1 MQAEMSRLDHDVA
14 VILDGV
20 ADRIRRGGAA
30 PVIDVDGSGPA
41 LEQSFGPDADA
52 PRAAI
57 PAGSLRLYRE
67 LAAAV
72 NRVADDS
79 RSVDAVTFRRC
90 LGEVGRRASRKAPV
104 PVPGKCPR
112 RLIS

>member
-1 MQAEMSRLDHDVA
+1 LLAIARQGAAVARPPDAVQAAMSRLDHDAA
-14 VILDGV
+14 VILDRA

-41 LEQSFGPDADA
+41 LEQSFGPDPDV

-79 RSVDAVTFRRC
+79 RSVDAVSPC
-90 LGEVGRRASRKAPV
+90 QANALGG
-104 PVPGKCPR
+104 
-112 RLIS
+112 